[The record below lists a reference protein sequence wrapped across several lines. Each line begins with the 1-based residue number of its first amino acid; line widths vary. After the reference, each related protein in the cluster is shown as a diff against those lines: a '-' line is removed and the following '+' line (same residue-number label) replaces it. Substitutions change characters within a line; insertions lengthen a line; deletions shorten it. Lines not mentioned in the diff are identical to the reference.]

1 MFCFDTDVIGA
12 ALQPNPPMH
21 LIRRLARTPASEQC
35 TTSVTIAELAYGAA
49 RHERVDLAT
58 RLREL
63 IAAAQ
68 KVIPFDEAAAD
79 VYGSLRADL
88 ERNGIRLDEP
98 SLRIASIAL
107 AHDLTLVTGN
117 ARLYDR
123 VPGLRIENWLE
134 PDELAE
140 TVEAEGERDSAS
152 GNGGPVPVGDGSVRH
167 PGVVPQLEER
177 VRAVAERVASQ
188 ADDLGDVEHAG
199 PADERTTLGS

>member
-35 TTSVTIAELAYGAA
+35 TTSVTVAELAYGAA

-88 ERNGIRLDEP
+88 ERNGVRLDEP

-123 VPGLRIENWLE
+123 VPRLRIENWLE

-140 TVEAEGERDSAS
+140 LDEVEADADAARNGE
-152 GNGGPVPVGDGSVRH
+152 PVYESDGTVRH
-167 PGVVPQLEER
+167 PGVVPLLEQ
-177 VRAVAERVASQ
+177 RARAAAERV
-188 ADDLGDVEHAG
+188 
-199 PADERTTLGS
+199 DERTTLGG

>member
-1 MFCFDTDVIGA
+1 MLCFDTDVIGA
-12 ALQPNPPMH
+12 ALQPDPPMH

-35 TTSVTIAELAYGAA
+35 TTSVTVAELAYGAA

-68 KVIPFDEAAAD
+68 KVIPFDEAAAG
-79 VYGSLRADL
+79 VYGPLRAEL

-98 SLRIASIAL
+98 SLRIASIAV

-123 VPGLRIENWLE
+123 VPRLRIENWLE

-140 TVEAEGERDSAS
+140 VDEVEADADAARNGE
-152 GNGGPVPVGDGSVRH
+152 PVYESDGTVRH
-167 PGVVPQLEER
+167 PGVVPLLEQ
-177 VRAVAERVASQ
+177 RARAAAERV
-188 ADDLGDVEHAG
+188 AG
-199 PADERTTLGS
+199 PADERTTLGG

>member
-12 ALQPNPPMH
+12 ALQTDPPMH

-68 KVIPFDEAAAD
+68 TVIPFDEAAAD
-79 VYGSLRADL
+79 VYGSLRAEL
-88 ERNGIRLDEP
+88 ERHGTRLDEP

-107 AHDLTLVTGN
+107 AHDLTLITGN
-117 ARLYDR
+117 VRLYER

-140 TVEAEGERDSAS
+140 LHEAEVDAASLNGEPAYES
-152 GNGGPVPVGDGSVRH
+152 DGTVRH

-177 VRAVAERVASQ
+177 VRAAAERAAGQ
-188 ADDLGDVEHAG
+188 ADRVDQ
-199 PADERTTLGS
+199 ADERTTLGG